1 MHAFAFWRYT
11 SRMLLCTLCVKVIQH
26 AAYGTHSFRRGH
38 AQVCSSHGLLC
49 SQCALTL
56 LQDMLAHGAEL
67 SQILRAGQWRSAA
80 FLRYINEAELER
92 VVALEVACETDDEL
106 WPEDID

>member
-1 MHAFAFWRYT
+1 
-11 SRMLLCTLCVKVIQH
+11 MLCEEVVQH
-26 AAYGTHSFRRGH
+26 TAYSTHSFRRGH
-38 AQVCSSHGLLC
+38 AQVCSSHGL
-49 SQCALTL
+49 CAASARVPL

-92 VVALEVACETDDEL
+92 DVALEMACETDDEL